1 VFAFIKASVVSGG
14 RIKLLPVITVTTMNV
29 HHLPDLVANMK
40 KHFRLVPF
48 LILCRKPYYFSVRNI
63 PEPIAKEIR
72 DRLTAYTD
80 YDFTPIVRALADAA
94 DPAMWEEFKSWTQ
107 MIDQYRKESFSTT
120 FPEYADLIKR
130 HDATANL

>member
-1 VFAFIKASVVSGG
+1 
-14 RIKLLPVITVTTMNV
+14 MNV

-40 KHFRLVPF
+40 QHFDLVPF

-63 PEPIAKEIR
+63 PEPIAEEIR

-80 YDFTPIVRALADAA
+80 YNFAAIVRALAEPA

-107 MIDQYRKESFSTT
+107 MIDQYRKERFSTT
-120 FPEYADLIKR
+120 FPEYNQLIKR